1 MAEPI
6 AARIALEAARIAGPS
21 RAPADA
27 GPDTPLGEDGFA
39 LDSVE
44 ILELIVATEIEW
56 GVEIDP
62 KALMPPEALRDPGG
76 LARVVQA
83 ALDGRARDDGARET
97 P

>member
-6 AARIALEAARIAGPS
+6 AARIAREATRIAGPS

-27 GPDTPLGEDGFA
+27 GPDTPLGDGGFA

-56 GVEIDP
+56 GIEIDP
-62 KALMPPEALRDPGG
+62 KALMPPEVLRDPLG
-76 LARVVQA
+76 LARVVEA
-83 ALDGRARDDGARET
+83 TLDRRARQAT
-97 P
+97 